1 MGKIEVKKLEDT
13 ELELIIHD
21 EDHTIGNLIVK
32 LAEDKPGVTY
42 VAYRI
47 EHPLIP
53 RLIVTLMT
61 DGSVKAL
68 DVLKETL
75 REIRNLSRQFR
86 EEFIRA
92 FSEYEGKKA

>member
-1 MGKIEVKKLEDT
+1 MSKIEVRKLENT
-13 ELELIIHD
+13 ELELIIHG
-21 EDHTIGNLIVK
+21 EDHTLGNLVVK
-32 LAEDKPGVTY
+32 LAENKPGVTY

-61 DGSVKAL
+61 DGSVSAL

-75 REIRNLSRQFR
+75 KEIKNLSRQFR
-86 EEFIRA
+86 EEFTRA
-92 FSEYEGKKA
+92 FGEYESEKA

>member
-1 MGKIEVKKLEDT
+1 MGKIEVKKLENT

-21 EDHTIGNLIVK
+21 EDHTLGNLIVK
-32 LAEDKPGVTY
+32 LAENKPGVTY

-61 DGSVKAL
+61 DGSVSAL

-75 REIRNLSRQFR
+75 KEIKNLSKQFR
-86 EEFIRA
+86 EEFTKA
-92 FSEYEGKKA
+92 FNKYESEKA

>member
-1 MGKIEVKKLEDT
+1 MSKIEVKKLENT

-21 EDHTIGNLIVK
+21 EDHTLGNLIVK
-32 LAEDKPGVTY
+32 LAENKPGVTY

-61 DGSVKAL
+61 DGSVSAL

-75 REIRNLSRQFR
+75 REIKNLSKQFR
-86 EEFIRA
+86 EEFIKA
-92 FSEYEGKKA
+92 FNKYENEKA